1 MNVTTTP
8 APRSS
13 VLLEVEVPAD
23 RLDREVAESV
33 RRLSRR
39 TRVPG
44 FRPGKAPRSM
54 LERVIGPGVVLEDAV
69 DRLIEVAYRE
79 AVIETGTIPLG
90 RASIEIRTA
99 EEGKPVVFTA
109 TVPVPPE
116 VTLGDYRAFP
126 FAPEIDV
133 IDDAKVAKVIEE
145 LRDQHSRLDP
155 VVDRGMKVGDY
166 AVIGFTGTRDGVA
179 FEGGSAERA
188 PIVVGEERFI
198 PGFEDALIGMAVS
211 ETREFDL
218 TFPADYHEEDL
229 AGREVHFSVTL
240 RELREKVAPEV
251 DDDLARSVGDYADL
265 DALRAEVKRR
275 LEQNALDRARH
286 RFADRIVEYAVA
298 NATVDPPDLLVDEE
312 LEVLHDEFVSS
323 MARQGIAEEAYLK
336 ATGKTADE
344 MLAEMRPDAE
354 RRVKTLLVLSRVAD
368 AEGAE
373 VPPERIDAE
382 VAEARLRYA
391 SNPRLAEYVGSE
403 RARASLRS
411 SLRRSIVVERIIDG
425 WLAAHPDHPPLP
437 HIEDAAPDGAPDAT
451 PDAATPADG
460 DEPSVEA

>member
-8 APRSS
+8 APHSS

-23 RLDREVAESV
+23 RLAREVAESV

-44 FRPGKAPRSM
+44 FRPGKAPRAM
-54 LERVIGPGVVLEDAV
+54 LERVLGQGVVLEDAV
-69 DRLIEVAYRE
+69 DHLVEVAYRE
-79 AVIETGTIPLG
+79 AVAETGTIPLG
-90 RASIEIRTA
+90 RASIEVKEA
-99 EEGKPVVFTA
+99 EEGKPLLFTA

-116 VTLGDYRAFP
+116 VQLGDYLSFP

-133 IDDAKVAKVIEE
+133 IDDAKVDKVIDE
-145 LRDQHSRLDP
+145 LRDQQARLDP
-155 VVDRGMKVGDY
+155 VEDRGVRAGDY

-188 PIVVGEERFI
+188 PVVVGEERFI
-198 PGFEDALIGMAVS
+198 PGFEDALMGMTVGEA
-211 ETREFDL
+211 REFDI
-218 TFPADYHEEDL
+218 TFPADYHEVDL
-229 AGREVHFSVTL
+229 AGREVHFSATVH
-240 RELREKVAPEV
+240 ELREKVAPEA
-251 DDDLARSVGDYADL
+251 DDEFARSVGAYADL
-265 DALRAEVKRR
+265 AALRVEVRHR

-312 LEVLHDEFVSS
+312 AEIMHDELVSS
-323 MARQGIAEEAYLK
+323 MRRQGITEPAYLA
-336 ATGKTADE
+336 ATGKTVEELLAD
-344 MLAEMRPDAE
+344 MRPDAE

-368 AEGAE
+368 AEGVE
-373 VPPERIDAE
+373 VPPERIEAE
-382 VAEARLRYA
+382 VEEARERYA

-411 SLRRSIVVERIIDG
+411 SLRRSIVVEKIIDG
-425 WLAAHPDHPPLP
+425 WLAAHPDHPAIP
-437 HIEDAAPDGAPDAT
+437 HIEDAT
-451 PDAATPADG
+451 PDAAHAAVG
-460 DEPSVEA
+460 DEPAVEA

>member
-54 LERVIGPGVVLEDAV
+54 LERVLGPGAVLDDAV
-69 DRLIEVAYRE
+69 DRLVEVAYRE
-79 AVIETGTIPLG
+79 AVVETGTVPLG

-99 EEGKPVVFTA
+99 EEGHPLVFTA
-109 TVPVPPE
+109 TVPIPPE
-116 VTLGDYRAFP
+116 VKLGDYLSFP

-133 IDDAKVAKVIEE
+133 IDDAKVDKVIEE
-145 LRDQHSRLDP
+145 LRDQQARLDP
-155 VVDRGMKVGDY
+155 VEDRGIRKGDY
-166 AVIGFTGTRDGVA
+166 AVIGFAGTRDGVP

-188 PIVVGEERFI
+188 PIIVGEERFI
-198 PGFEDALIGMAVS
+198 PGFEEALLGMTVG
-211 ETREFDL
+211 ETREFDI

-240 RELREKVAPEV
+240 RELREKIAPEA
-251 DDDLARSVGDYADL
+251 DDEFARSIGDYADL
-265 DALRAEVKRR
+265 EALRAEVKLR
-275 LEQNALDRARH
+275 LEHNALDRARH

-312 LEVLHDEFVSS
+312 AEVMHDELVST
-323 MARQGIAEEAYLK
+323 MRRQGIAEEAYLK

-344 MLAEMRPDAE
+344 LLAEMRPDAE

-368 AEGAE
+368 AQGVE
-373 VPPERIDAE
+373 VPPERIEAE
-382 VAEARLRYA
+382 VAEARAQYA
-391 SNPRLAEYVGSE
+391 SNPRLAEYVGSD

-411 SLRRSIVVERIIDG
+411 SLRRSIVVEKIIDD
-425 WLAAHPDHPPLP
+425 WLAAHPDHPALP
-437 HIEDAAPDGAPDAT
+437 HIEDAT
-451 PDAATPADG
+451 PDAAPATDG